1 MAVTVASTGTG
12 TGTGGNVTV
21 VKPTGLA
28 EGDMMIAGVAAE
40 VDGPGSNS
48 WATPSGWTAIAS
60 GGSGVSVNNTVFACF
75 GKIATAGDVA
85 ASNFTFEGSG
95 TMNNSLGVILRMT
108 SDNGFASIAS
118 NIAGQGAHFNW
129 HDTHTL
135 TSSGITTKS
144 SSGVLLIFI
153 ASEKADGDVDFTGY
167 AVTNN
172 NPSWT
177 EQQDLYYEPSG
188 IAINL
193 GVASA
198 TYNLQQA
205 TGVWQAT
212 TTTSE
217 ASGAIVSIHES
228 INVAVTGDTGIINLV
243 GNEGTPA
250 AGANVTGTTGI
261 VNLVGNE
268 GATTLS
274 DNKWSNTDK
283 SSAPSWNNIDKS

>member
-1 MAVTVASTGTG
+1 MAVTVASTGIG
-12 TGTGGNVTV
+12 DGTGGNVTV
-21 VKPTGLA
+21 TKPTGLS

-40 VDGPGSNS
+40 ADGTGSNS

-60 GGSGVSVNNTVFACF
+60 GGYSNQTIFACF

-95 TMNNSLGVILRMT
+95 TMNSSLGVILRMT

-118 NIAGQGAHFNW
+118 NIAGQGAHVN
-129 HDTHTL
+129 TNTL

-153 ASEKADGDVDFTGY
+153 ASEKIDGDVNFAGY

-177 EQQDLYYEPSG
+177 EQQDLYYEPG
-188 IAINL
+188 GVAINL

-217 ASGAIVSIHES
+217 ASGAIVSIHEN
-228 INVAVTGDTGIINLV
+228 INVAVTGNTGIINLV

-250 AGANVTGTTGI
+250 AGANVTGTTGVI
-261 VNLVGNE
+261 NLVGNE
-268 GATTLS
+268 GTTTLS
-274 DNKWSNTDK
+274 DNKWSNVDK
-283 SSAPSWNNIDKS
+283 SSAPSWNNVDKS